1 MLIDRPFKTFYRA
14 PLTHEEFSKIAMDP
28 IITTKE
34 HTMGVVSKA
43 LDMKR
48 AFLTAWEIQFLN
60 SIRVSGL
67 QPEDLT
73 QQQMV
78 AIGVIG
84 KRLGLI
90 E

>member
-1 MLIDRPFKTFYRA
+1 MHK
-14 PLTHEEFSKIAMDP
+14 EFSKIAMDH

-34 HTMGVVSKA
+34 HAMGIVSKA

-48 AFLTAWEIQFLN
+48 EFLTAWEIQFLN
-60 SIRVSGL
+60 SLRVSGV
-67 QPEDLT
+67 QPDDLT
-73 QQQMV
+73 QQQMGT
-78 AIGVIG
+78 IGIIG

>member
-1 MLIDRPFKTFYRA
+1 
-14 PLTHEEFSKIAMDP
+14 
-28 IITTKE
+28 
-34 HTMGVVSKA
+34 MGVVSKA

-60 SIRVSGL
+60 SIRVSGV

-73 QQQMV
+73 QQQMGT
-78 AIGVIG
+78 IGVIG